1 MMRNYAQL
9 WLSSI
14 AVAALMAS
22 AGAQTWDETANG
34 GGDAGD
40 LPATAQVVLGSGP
53 LTAIT
58 GNLGASDVDM
68 YQIIICDPLNFEAT
82 TVGGATFD
90 TQLWLFDLNGNG
102 VLHND
107 DDPSTG
113 VLQSRIGANAGLVNG
128 TTPWST
134 WQPVNLQ
141 AGLYYI
147 AISRY
152 NRDPRNAANALIWNN
167 SPFGQQR
174 TPDGPGAPGP
184 VDNWFGTTAAAGAY
198 TIYLQGACFVPEPAS
213 MVALGAGLAGL
224 LSLRRR
230 RKA

>member
-14 AVAALMAS
+14 AIAALIAS

-40 LPATAQVVLGSGP
+40 LPATAQVVSGSGS

-107 DDPSTG
+107 DDPVVPPPNPVSVWVQG
-113 VLQSRIGANAGLVNG
+113 
-128 TTPWST
+128 WST
-134 WQPVNLQ
+134 E
-141 AGLYYI
+141 
-147 AISRY
+147 
-152 NRDPRNAANALIWNN
+152 
-167 SPFGQQR
+167 PF
-174 TPDGPGAPGP
+174 PGP
-184 VDNWFGTTAAAGAY
+184 PGSQSICQRAY
-198 TIYLQGACFVPEPAS
+198 TTSPSAATIGIRSTPQPRSFGPIPHLTSSARPTVQVHLVPWTTGLTPQLLAARTLS
-213 MVALGAGLAGL
+213 TCRAHALC
-224 LSLRRR
+224 LSLRRWWR
-230 RKA
+230 WVRVWRAY